1 MAIPDKLKEY
11 INNQDILAIRIML
24 KDRIILDPT
33 FKEFD
38 DIDSYI
44 RKNYIH
50 IYENIYEKHDEKE
63 FEEKSEKWDKDYL
76 NKQCVEL
83 VINFSKD
90 RVKHLRKVCKVV
102 YKERIDSINRER
114 NDFEKKTATDKGNH
128 FAPRDIEEKIHA
140 TTKPY
145 VSTTKGKS
153 TIIAVGSAAVAITGI
168 VIEKTAL
175 ILAGTIIAVGD
186 IVLTVLDKKDKK

>member
-1 MAIPDKLKEY
+1 MSIPDKLKEH
-11 INNQDILAIRIML
+11 INNQDIIAIRIML
-24 KDRIILDPT
+24 KNRITSDPT

-38 DIDSYI
+38 ELD
-44 RKNYIH
+44 NYIKNKTD
-50 IYENIYEKHDEKE
+50 INIYQEYDRKE
-63 FEEKSEKWDKDYL
+63 FETDIKKWNKDYL
-76 NKQCVEL
+76 NTECVRL
-83 VINFSKD
+83 VTNFSKE
-90 RVKHLRKVCKVV
+90 RVNHLRKVCKVV

-128 FAPRDIEEKIHA
+128 FAPKDIEEKIHA

-175 ILAGTIIAVGD
+175 ILAGTIMAVGD